1 MTLVNVGSVK
11 YFKLLFLDWLVISDL
26 YLFHLIVLL
35 NPVLNCSK
43 SALSFSVDK
52 VTTATYN
59 FVSDILNVAF
69 VGILIAG
76 SASLVALLFNTQFS
90 DRVEIRF
97 VSL

>member
-1 MTLVNVGSVK
+1 M
-11 YFKLLFLDWLVISDL
+11 
-26 YLFHLIVLL
+26 
-35 NPVLNCSK
+35 
-43 SALSFSVDK
+43 
-52 VTTATYN
+52 
-59 FVSDILNVAF
+59 SDILNVAF